1 MAEKRRAERIMVNLR
16 AHYRSQALALEGRVA
31 NLSRHGMFLR
41 SDYLDDLGTPVA
53 VDLEVP
59 GRGIRLRLAGE
70 VVRVNTEPLSCG
82 MGIRFS
88 VLDTWVRREL
98 ANLVIERSYQA
109 S

>member
-1 MAEKRRAERIMVNLR
+1 MSEKRRAERIQVNLR
-16 AHYRSQALALEGRVA
+16 AHYRSEVLALEGRVA

-41 SDYLDDLGTPVA
+41 ADYLDDLGTTVA

-59 GRGIRLRLAGE
+59 GREIRLRLSGE
-70 VVRVNTEPLSCG
+70 VVRVETTPLAAG
-82 MGIRFS
+82 MGIRFA

-109 S
+109 G